1 MIDSRP
7 LALMAVTGSR
17 ADWGLLVS
25 PLTLLRDDSAFRL
38 SLAVT
43 GQHLAPEGKASLA
56 EMAVDG
62 FAVDGSI
69 DLHQPDTSLTG
80 VAQALAAAVTGF
92 SDLFKH
98 KRPDMLIVLGDR
110 FEIFGAVQAALLAR
124 IPVAHFCGGDLTE
137 GAVDDAM
144 RHAITKMSHL
154 HFVTNV
160 EAVRR
165 VRQMGENPERIHLVG
180 SPGLD
185 RIRSVARMPR
195 TAFFESIRLQPR
207 EKNAI
212 VTFHPAT
219 LSEDSERQCAEL
231 LAALDTFG
239 PKMGLIF
246 TGVNLD
252 VSGNALQ
259 RMIDAFAAKRA
270 NAVVIASLGSQRY
283 ISALTHADLVVGN
296 SSSGL
301 YEAPSF
307 DIPTV
312 NIGDRQ
318 KGRLRATSVI
328 DCVPERAA
336 IRAAIKLAL
345 TRDCT
350 GTVNPYGDGHSS
362 PRIVAVLKEIGNPA
376 ALLKK
381 TFRWTDMPA

>member
-1 MIDSRP
+1 
-7 LALMAVTGSR
+7 MAITGSR
-17 ADWGLLVS
+17 ADWGALAC
-25 PLTLLRDDSAFRL
+25 PLTLLRNDPAFRL
-38 SLAVT
+38 NLVVT

-56 EMAVDG
+56 EIAVDG
-62 FAVDGSI
+62 FTVDASI
-69 DLHQPDTSLTG
+69 DLHQADTSLTG
-80 VAQALAAAVTGF
+80 VAQALAAAVTGL
-92 SDLFKH
+92 SDLFDR

-124 IPVAHFCGGDLTE
+124 IPVAHLCGGDITE

-165 VRQMGENPERIHLVG
+165 VRQMGEDPERVHLVG

-185 RIRSVARMPR
+185 RIRSVAPIPR
-195 TAFFESIRLQPR
+195 AALFESIRLQPR
-207 EKNAI
+207 EKNAV
-212 VTFHPAT
+212 VTLHPAT
-219 LSEDSERQCAEL
+219 LSEDSERECTEL
-231 LAALDTFG
+231 LAALDSFG
-239 PKMGLIF
+239 AEMGFIF

-252 VSGNALQ
+252 VCGNALR
-259 RMIDAFAAKRA
+259 RMIDVFAARND
-270 NAVVIASLGSQRY
+270 NAGVVASLGSQGY
-283 ISALTHADLVVGN
+283 ISALTHADLVIGN

-307 DIPTV
+307 GISTV

-318 KGRLRATSVI
+318 KGRLRAKSVI
-328 DCVPERAA
+328 DCLPERAA
-336 IRAAIKLAL
+336 IRAAIERAL
-345 TRDCT
+345 TLDCT
-350 GTVNPYGDGHSS
+350 GTINPYGDGHSS

-381 TFRWTDMPA
+381 KFRMTEALR